1 MSQDVEIM
9 REIYEHINQRDWAA
23 ILATFDEEVVL
34 VVHES
39 VGPNAG
45 IFRGREAV
53 GRWFGDWFLAFGKD
67 YRFEVEEAR
76 SVGLVTGEHVPDR
89 LRQAAREVDLCD
101 LGTALLS
108 QASLVALVA
117 IVVEIGSRQALVAAS
132 ISAQRR
138 YFGPACVS
146 PPRWSFE
153 PDWRTCGHKP
163 V

>member
-1 MSQDVEIM
+1 MMSQDVEIM

-67 YRFEVEEAR
+67 YRFEVD
-76 SVGLVTGEHVPDR
+76 VP
-89 LRQAAREVDLCD
+89 AP
-101 LGTALLS
+101 
-108 QASLVALVA
+108 
-117 IVVEIGSRQALVAAS
+117 AAS
-132 ISAQRR
+132 
-138 YFGPACVS
+138 PS
-146 PPRWSFE
+146 PSEGEGR
-153 PDWRTCGHKP
+153 GGGAK
-163 V
+163 

>member
-76 SVGLVTGEHVPDR
+76 SVGDR
-89 LRQAAREVDLCD
+89 VFVVARHHGHGRSSGADVEQVNAQLLRLHEGKVVQMELY
-101 LGTALLS
+101 GSPTEALKAVGL
-108 QASLVALVA
+108 
-117 IVVEIGSRQALVAAS
+117 E
-132 ISAQRR
+132 
-138 YFGPACVS
+138 
-146 PPRWSFE
+146 E
-153 PDWRTCGHKP
+153 
-163 V
+163 